1 MFVVISDF
9 ILVVSLF
16 RRCKKRK
23 TIRATMDGFVG
34 GVALIRFPGGFGLL
48 EIVPLGQIFWRFF

>member
-23 TIRATMDGFVG
+23 TIRATMDGFG
-34 GVALIRFPGGFGLL
+34 GVVLIKFPGGF
-48 EIVPLGQIFWRFF
+48 